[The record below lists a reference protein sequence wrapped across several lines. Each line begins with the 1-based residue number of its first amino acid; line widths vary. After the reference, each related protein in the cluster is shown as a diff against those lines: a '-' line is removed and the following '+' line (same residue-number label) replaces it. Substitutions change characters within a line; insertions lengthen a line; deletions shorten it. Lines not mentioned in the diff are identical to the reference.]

1 MEGNVPARC
10 CTLSIFSSA
19 YLQVACGVDSAFAWL
34 TFILSLHPDAE
45 YVIIEITWGGTM
57 RQREEE
63 VELKCSS
70 RDLLGK
76 NFSRSYSQMPLFLQ
90 PRMMLRLSSLLMGL
104 VYGIVC
110 TERDTKKPGCV
121 PPIPN
126 YTSGSLAFCPFKEL
140 KAAWSNPLRN
150 SYLII
155 HPSQHSSRPPF
166 PSGAAVVL
174 GMEQRRQIDKKQD
187 FSGIRLL
194 FSGPVQREPSP
205 GHGLLSLD

>member
-10 CTLSIFSSA
+10 CTLSIFSA
-19 YLQVACGVDSAFAWL
+19 YLQVACGVDSAYAWL

-45 YVIIEITWGGTM
+45 YVIIEITWRGGGTM

-63 VELKCSS
+63 VEPKCSS
-70 RDLLGK
+70 GDLLGK

-110 TERDTKKPGCV
+110 TQRYTKKPGCV

-126 YTSGSLAFCPFKEL
+126 YASGSP
-140 KAAWSNPLRN
+140 
-150 SYLII
+150 
-155 HPSQHSSRPPF
+155 
-166 PSGAAVVL
+166 
-174 GMEQRRQIDKKQD
+174 
-187 FSGIRLL
+187 
-194 FSGPVQREPSP
+194 
-205 GHGLLSLD
+205 GLLPL